1 MRFYIYFNI
10 IYQVFALNRFY
21 WKKNSWR
28 DSKFLKKQIPIY
40 KDANNLRQVE
50 KKLYS
55 SNSLVLSSEIK
66 KLQKDLRDVY
76 DKKAFILTAGDCA
89 ETFSELTTENIRDS
103 FRTIMQMSLIMSY
116 GGLRIINI
124 GRIAGQFA
132 KPRSNPYETK
142 NNITLPSYQGDIIN
156 NIEFSEKSREPDPN
170 LMIKA
175 YQTSVST
182 MNILR
187 SLMNSNLV
195 SLEILNVWNSAIF
208 ENSYFKNN
216 KKYQKIMQIIDDS
229 FRLMHGF
236 NINIEKLKIKNFY
249 TAHECLLLNY
259 EENFVRKEEYE
270 PNYDLSSHYL
280 WIGERTRQLN
290 SSHVEFCSGIN
301 NPLGIKISEKINAE
315 ELCLLIDK
323 LNIFNTPGKISLIIR
338 MNTENLKKHLP
349 NLIKHLQNEKKKV
362 IWMIDPC
369 HANTYSTKNG
379 YKTRNIQDIKSEIKT
394 FFEIHKEMDS
404 FVGGIHLEMTG
415 QNLITECIGGNI
427 NSEEDLSKNYK
438 SKCDPRLNREQ
449 SIEIALYVSELLKMY
464 Q

>member
-1 MRFYIYFNI
+1 MRFYIYLNI

-50 KKLYS
+50 EKLFS

-66 KLQKDLRDVY
+66 KLQKDLRDVH

-89 ETFSELTTENIRDS
+89 EAFSELTTENIRDS

-156 NIEFSEKSREPDPN
+156 NIEFSEKSRQPNPN

-187 SLMNSNLV
+187 SLMSTSLV
-195 SLEILNVWNSAIF
+195 SLQVLNDWNWDIYD
-208 ENSYFKNN
+208 NSYFKKN
-216 KKYQKIMQIIDDS
+216 KNYQQILQIIDDS
-229 FRLMHGF
+229 FGMLHGI

-249 TAHECLLLNY
+249 IAHECLLLNY
-259 EENFVRKEEYE
+259 EENFVKREKHE
-270 PNYDLSSHYL
+270 PNYDLSSHFL
-280 WIGERTRQLN
+280 WIGERTRNLN
-290 SSHVEFCSGIN
+290 SSHIEFCRGLN

-323 LNIFNTPGKISLIIR
+323 LNIFNTPGKITLIVR
-338 MNTENLKKHLP
+338 MGTKNLKLYLP
-349 NLIKHLQNEKKKV
+349 NLIKHLQNEKKNV

-369 HANTYSTKNG
+369 HANGYTTKNG

-415 QNLITECIGGNI
+415 QTVTECIGGNI

>member
-323 LNIFNTPGKISLIIR
+323 LNIFNTPGKISLI
-338 MNTENLKKHLP
+338 
-349 NLIKHLQNEKKKV
+349 
-362 IWMIDPC
+362 
-369 HANTYSTKNG
+369 
-379 YKTRNIQDIKSEIKT
+379 
-394 FFEIHKEMDS
+394 
-404 FVGGIHLEMTG
+404 
-415 QNLITECIGGNI
+415 
-427 NSEEDLSKNYK
+427 
-438 SKCDPRLNREQ
+438 
-449 SIEIALYVSELLKMY
+449 
-464 Q
+464 